1 MQSMHSSLEVS
12 RCTALPWVVSWAK
25 MNLQMRAT
33 VPAWRLNDS
42 YKSCKGSSCTR
53 DEDSTEA
60 IASGPHANTRLRTD
74 ITCYSTGSAQVLT
87 TKYRFCV
94 LQL

>member
-1 MQSMHSSLEVS
+1 MQSVHSSLEVS
-12 RCTALPWVVSWAK
+12 RCTALLWVVSWVK

-42 YKSCKGSSCTR
+42 YKSCKGSNCTR
-53 DEDSTEA
+53 DKDSTEA
-60 IASGPHANTRLRTD
+60 IASGPHASTRLHAD
-74 ITCYSTGSAQVLT
+74 ITCYSTRSAKVLT
-87 TKYRFCV
+87 AKYCFCV

>member
-12 RCTALPWVVSWAK
+12 RCTALPWVVSWVK
-25 MNLQMRAT
+25 MNLQTRAT

-42 YKSCKGSSCTR
+42 HKSCKGSSCTR

-60 IASGPHANTRLRTD
+60 IASGPHASTRLHAD
-74 ITCYSTGSAQVLT
+74 ITCYSTGSAKVLT
-87 TKYRFCV
+87 AIYHFCV